1 MLLVCTRCLK
11 SLVLKILI
19 LPNIQLSKYPNIRTF
34 YYAYVLLFTRFV
46 AMFITRIRLRRKY
59 NVYRCNIYF
68 PVLNVSVQCEAENGI
83 AMTSKRKRVVLTI
96 EEKYII
102 IKDAE
107 SATKLARIH
116 GGWFDGSRIW
126 DPCWKRRQFCSFLS
140 WIESNY
146 PKILLSGHFCLAI
159 SSNTGVSYCKSN
171 RKPYRITLVLKRK
184 KKTRV
189 QVDTHF
195 YTALSTSRSKSRR
208 NHFGQR
214 RTPRLRS
221 CLATTKVEGERNS
234 GGDGEW

>member
-1 MLLVCTRCLK
+1 
-11 SLVLKILI
+11 
-19 LPNIQLSKYPNIRTF
+19 
-34 YYAYVLLFTRFV
+34 
-46 AMFITRIRLRRKY
+46 
-59 NVYRCNIYF
+59 
-68 PVLNVSVQCEAENGI
+68 
-83 AMTSKRKRVVLTI
+83 MTSKRKRVVLTI
-96 EEKYII
+96 EEKYKI
-102 IKDAE
+102 IKDGE

-116 GGWFDGSRIW
+116 GGWFDGSRMW
-126 DPCWKRRQFCSFLS
+126 DPCWKRRQFCTFLS

-146 PKILLSGHFCLAI
+146 PKILLSGHFCLVI

-195 YTALSTSRSKSRR
+195 YTALSTLRSKSRR